1 MRTISFDRASWLVAA
16 TLVLASTAVGASA
29 ATLDAVKQ
37 RGRLICGVSQGIS
50 GFSAPDANGKW
61 TGFDVDFCRA
71 VAAAIFA
78 DADRVDYVPVSTA
91 DRFDA
96 LAAGKVDLL
105 SRNSTWTMG
114 RETGL
119 GLTFVG
125 VTYYDGQGFMVPRA
139 SGVLSALEL
148 DGSKVCVERATT
160 TEANLAD
167 YFSANNMA
175 YEAVLTASPEEML
188 AAYQKGTCNVLT
200 SDMSQLYSLRL
211 ELDQPEEQVI
221 LPDAISKEPLGP
233 VVREDDPKWATLV
246 RWVHFA
252 LLDAEELG
260 VASDTIDAALKSE
273 KPDVQRLVGLDG
285 NFGERMGLSNSW
297 VVDVVRQV
305 GNYGEIFDRNIGA
318 DSPLRIPRGM
328 NQLWNL
334 GGIQYAPPIR

>member
-1 MRTISFDRASWLVAA
+1 MARIAWLAVL
-16 TLVLASTAVGASA
+16 LVWAGTVVGASA
-29 ATLDAVKQ
+29 ATLDTVKQ

-50 GFSAPDANGKW
+50 GFSAPDANGNW
-61 TGFDVDFCRA
+61 AGFDVDFCRA
-71 VAAAIFA
+71 VAAAIFK
-78 DADRVDYVPVSTA
+78 DAGKVDYVPVSTA

-96 LAAGKVDLL
+96 LASGKVDIL

-125 VTYYDGQGFMVPRA
+125 VAYYDGQGFMVPRA
-139 SGVLSALEL
+139 SGILSALEL
-148 DGSKVCVERATT
+148 DGSKVCVGRATT

-167 YFSANNMA
+167 YFDANNMA
-175 YEAVLTASPEEML
+175 YEAVLTASPEETL
-188 AAYQKGTCNVLT
+188 ADYQSGKCDVLT

-211 ELDQPEEQVI
+211 ELDQPDEQVI

-260 VASDTIDAALKSE
+260 VGSDTIDAALQSK
-273 KPDVQRLVGLDG
+273 KPDVRRLVGTRRQFRRTDQPVERLGRGDG
-285 NFGERMGLSNSW
+285 APGRQLRRNLRPQYRRRLATRHPARHEPAVESRRNP
-297 VVDVVRQV
+297 VRA
-305 GNYGEIFDRNIGA
+305 A
-318 DSPLRIPRGM
+318 DPLKT
-328 NQLWNL
+328 
-334 GGIQYAPPIR
+334 

>member
-1 MRTISFDRASWLVAA
+1 MRTQSIRSVVLTATTLAWASVAVA
-16 TLVLASTAVGASA
+16 ASA
-29 ATLDAVKQ
+29 ATLDTVKE

-50 GFSAPDANGKW
+50 GFSAPDDNGRW

-78 DADRVDYVPVSTA
+78 DADKVDYVPVSTA

-125 VTYYDGQGFMVPRA
+125 VTYYDGQGFMVPRSA
-139 SGVLSALEL
+139 GIVSALEL

-160 TEANLAD
+160 SEVNLAD
-167 YFSANNMA
+167 YFDANNMA
-175 YEAVLTASPEEML
+175 YEAVLTASPEETL
-188 AAYQKGTCNVLT
+188 ADYQSGTCNVLT

-211 ELDQPEEQVI
+211 DLDQPDEQLI

-260 VASDTIDAALKSE
+260 IASDTIDAALQSK
-273 KPDVQRLVGLDG
+273 KPDVRRLVGLDG
-285 NFGERMGLSNSW
+285 NFGEQIGLSNSW
-297 VVDVVRQV
+297 VVDMVRQV
-305 GNYGEIFDRNIGA
+305 GNYGEIFDRNIGG
-318 DSPLRIPRGM
+318 DSPLGIPRGM